1 MPRQMQEARY
11 RVSDR
16 GLRENRFHWLA
27 LATGPDGKST
37 ALEGK
42 TMRKV
47 LVSVRAPMMGDV
59 VLMSVAMMQ
68 GCDYRPLIET
78 WDGAPFVAVVFH

>member
-1 MPRQMQEARY
+1 
-11 RVSDR
+11 
-16 GLRENRFHWLA
+16 
-27 LATGPDGKST
+27 
-37 ALEGK
+37 
-42 TMRKV
+42 MRKV